1 MTDDDRL
8 PGWRR
13 KRLGRWTPERIA
25 YLMDHY
31 VSATPIPD
39 IVAAI
44 NAMPGE
50 PVNDPQV
57 RGYAASVL
65 HLSRPRT
72 KAERAD
78 PGFKDAARPDER
90 DVLEAKMMLR
100 KGATV
105 SAVAAEFGQPVS
117 LIERWHEEMIA
128 ERSGPLTRAGSSA
141 RTEAT
146 P

>member
-13 KRLGRWTPERIA
+13 KRIGRWTPERVA
-25 YLMDHY
+25 YLLDHY

-72 KAERAD
+72 KAERDAVWL
-78 PGFKDAARPDER
+78 KDAARPDER
-90 DVLEAKMMLR
+90 DVLEAKVMLR

-105 SAVAAEFGQPVS
+105 RAVAAEFGQPVS
-117 LIERWHEEMIA
+117 LIERWHEEVMA
-128 ERSGPLTRAGSSA
+128 ERSGPLAAAGLSA
-141 RTEAT
+141 RTKAT